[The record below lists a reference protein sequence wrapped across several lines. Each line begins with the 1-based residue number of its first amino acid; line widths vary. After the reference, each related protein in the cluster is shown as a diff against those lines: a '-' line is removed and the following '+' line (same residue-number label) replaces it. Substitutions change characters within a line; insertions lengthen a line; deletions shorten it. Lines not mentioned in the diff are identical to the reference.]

1 METNIDFKKYQEQL
15 FWNYANTENNL
26 KQEKY
31 CSHLVEK
38 VQIVHDENALHSFCE
53 RVYSEVLNV
62 KDCANFIINA
72 YDTFKE
78 EHFDLLEINK
88 LTNEEEMLEEDDE
101 SGSDNDDDGNSDK
114 YRKFRNNS
122 DTVISIK
129 IYQEFL
135 TFISFLKAHVTSKHG
150 NRWISQQSVFIDA
163 SSLHTAKEKRKRQ
176 EILPFIFIQN
186 VMESIA
192 QYRFYSYK
200 FNVFHHVLNQNVH
213 VGCIHDQELMMLA
226 LKKKLISLDVDN
238 TGFIDV
244 SSFKK
249 VLKKFLTR
257 NLREEDFK
265 LLNNAIEEDVING
278 SKYAY
283 GYIFDD
289 FSVGNNN
296 ENSSMDIVRHDNT
309 FAKELKLLH
318 LYSSIYYRNC
328 FIERILALKGID
340 GKVDPSEIRRAIK
353 LIDPKRIENSLD
365 NIVGLIM
372 QYHNYFQMKKKG
384 LDDANNNKKKKSGSS
399 GGASDLS
406 VLRAQAAAFAA
417 ARDRSKRIPCE
428 DVIDALNYFY
438 MHEWKWW
445 C

>member
-1 METNIDFKKYQEQL
+1 M
-15 FWNYANTENNL
+15 
-26 KQEKY
+26 
-31 CSHLVEK
+31 
-38 VQIVHDENALHSFCE
+38 
-53 RVYSEVLNV
+53 
-62 KDCANFIINA
+62 
-72 YDTFKE
+72 
-78 EHFDLLEINK
+78 
-88 LTNEEEMLEEDDE
+88 
-101 SGSDNDDDGNSDK
+101 
-114 YRKFRNNS
+114 
-122 DTVISIK
+122 
-129 IYQEFL
+129 
-135 TFISFLKAHVTSKHG
+135 
-150 NRWISQQSVFIDA
+150 
-163 SSLHTAKEKRKRQ
+163 
-176 EILPFIFIQN
+176 
-186 VMESIA
+186 
-192 QYRFYSYK
+192 
-200 FNVFHHVLNQNVH
+200 
-213 VGCIHDQELMMLA
+213 
-226 LKKKLISLDVDN
+226 
-238 TGFIDV
+238 
-244 SSFKK
+244 
-249 VLKKFLTR
+249 
-257 NLREEDFK
+257 
-265 LLNNAIEEDVING
+265 LNNAIEKDVING